1 MIGRLEGRFPIITLL
16 KNWYNMRMDIN
27 RKNPDKWNA
36 DIQASVAFYNR
47 WFVEFA
53 PPAFRTSREQSA
65 KRVDIAVQKLNS
77 MCDLDDDVL
86 ISSPTILPVLRQ
98 MTCPP
103 LACDRLAGLAYV
115 RPSVVKS
122 FEEGTARMPTR
133 IKYAPQ
139 IMDVIRDLL
148 DVDLFS
154 WIDGAKSPTEEQRK
168 LAAFVISDRLCGA
181 LTDPLIRNEQ
191 EHRQIR
197 AITDFLK
204 MKGYVE
210 AKPKTYKSLEPG
222 EYAVHLNLTVRQGRR
237 DIKLPGD
244 VSIQPRSAK
253 KGAVPLL
260 IEAKSA
266 GDFTNVNKRRKEE
279 AEKVRLLKETYG
291 NPRFVLFLG
300 GYFDSGY
307 LGFEAAEGIDWIWE
321 HRVTDMEKLGL

>member
-1 MIGRLEGRFPIITLL
+1 
-16 KNWYNMRMDIN
+16 MDIN

-191 EHRQIR
+191 ERRQIR

-204 MKGYVE
+204 KKGYVE

-244 VSIQPRSAK
+244 VSIHPRSAK